1 MKKLKSN
8 ILLDSLLTFL
18 LITTLCLQIIP
29 FTHQLETTLQN
40 QLNKIEAKRVLIYDL
55 TLYKHF
61 GKKTKTIAH
70 YKIDY
75 QSKKVC
81 MTYHNLKEDL
91 CYDYK
96 NKKL

>member
-8 ILLDSLLTFL
+8 ILIDSLLTFL
-18 LITTLCLQIIP
+18 LITTLSLQIIP

-40 QLNKIEAKRVLIYDL
+40 QINKLEAKRVLIYDL
-55 TLYKHF
+55 TLSKHLD
-61 GKKTKTIAH
+61 KKTKTIAH

-75 QSKKVC
+75 QLKKVC
-81 MTYHNLKEDL
+81 MTYHNSKEEL